1 MTISLPELEKTLGA
15 TAEQLLD
22 AIDKAGVAVL
32 QPLPPDTHL
41 LMERRAGLR
50 GWMNRADRT
59 TVDLS
64 PFDFIQLTGPVVR
77 RVAHKPEELA
87 RTIHELVSI
96 DPETGQLAKHRLM
109 DCLDTVY
116 WQAILALGDS
126 QQVLK
131 PALDVSLEQCGRIR
145 KRDVDVVAECLAYS
159 PFSQDAGQFTPSDA
173 TTDAIRDM
181 NVAFQLFRVKHSL
194 GSHEK
199 KEARRLVVNWLT
211 RRWNTAERQKHQRRE
226 KSPLGDD
233 VLQKAAE
240 VILESNPRLSP
251 GLLVIP
257 ENVKNQH
264 HSKAPETLMVAE
276 YLAQCR
282 QKAGSSPLPYGLE
295 KNDFLRNENLLD
307 KLEEL
312 RVGPIKYR
320 DLLVRLLSMD
330 VRIG

>member
-1 MTISLPELEKTLGA
+1 MTISLPQLEKTLGA

-22 AIDKAGVAVL
+22 AIAKASVAVL
-32 QPLPPDTHL
+32 RPLPPNTHL

-50 GWMNRADRT
+50 GWMSPPDKNI
-59 TVDLS
+59 VDLS

-77 RVAHKPEELA
+77 RVAHKPEVLGSV
-87 RTIHELVSI
+87 THELISV
-96 DPETGQLAKHRLM
+96 DPETGQLAEHRLM
-109 DCLDTVY
+109 ECLETWR

-126 QQVLK
+126 QQTLR

-159 PFSQDAGQFTPSDA
+159 PFSQDAGQFLASEA

-181 NVAFQLFRVKHSL
+181 NVAFQLFRVENPL
-194 GSHEK
+194 DSHEN
-199 KEARRLVVNWLT
+199 KEARRLVVDWLT
-211 RRWNTAERQKHQRRE
+211 RRWNTPERQKRQRRE
-226 KSPLGDD
+226 SSPLGGA

-251 GLLVIP
+251 GLLAIP

-282 QKAGSSPLPYGLE
+282 QKAGSSPLPHGLE
-295 KNDFLRNENLLD
+295 KNDFQRNENLLD
-307 KLEEL
+307 KLKEL
-312 RVGPIKYR
+312 GVGPIKYR

-330 VRIG
+330 VRFY